1 MLLALKGP
9 RTVERGEGDEKRG
22 LSLRV
27 GVRVGVEDEGVVGR
41 EGAGEGDGDGDLGGP
56 GSESLSQL
64 SWNTWYSCTV
74 LRRSACSVPSPLSS
88 SSSSASSSSESS
100 LAESSV
106 KGCSSLG

>member
-22 LSLRV
+22 LSLLV

-41 EGAGEGDGDGDLGGP
+41 EGAGEGDGDGDGDLGGP

-64 SWNTWYSCTV
+64 SWNT
-74 LRRSACSVPSPLSS
+74 
-88 SSSSASSSSESS
+88 
-100 LAESSV
+100 
-106 KGCSSLG
+106 